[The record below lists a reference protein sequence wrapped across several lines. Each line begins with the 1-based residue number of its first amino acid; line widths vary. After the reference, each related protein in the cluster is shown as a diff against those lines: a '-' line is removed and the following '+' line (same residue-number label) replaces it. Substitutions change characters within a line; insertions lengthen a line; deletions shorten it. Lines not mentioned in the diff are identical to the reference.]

1 MTALQA
7 LLIAIFY
14 YIGTG
19 PVPFGSM
26 GNWATINRPLVM
38 GWIVGIILGD
48 PVQGTII
55 GATINI
61 IYLGFISAGGTLPSD
76 SGMAGTFGTAFA
88 LVGGLDPNAAM
99 ALAIPMG
106 ALGSLLWVVTM
117 TYQSFFVRLADKW
130 IEEGR
135 DDLMIVIDYYLPH
148 GIKAIAR
155 IAYAFAGLYYG
166 SSVITR
172 LVDMLQG
179 PILDALSVMGGV
191 LPAVGIAMMLTMI
204 FNGKARV
211 FFFLGFLAT
220 SYLGL
225 GTIPALFIF
234 LCVGI
239 LVVGFSAED
248 MDAFRN
254 VQTNETAFKVIT
266 KKDLLHGWVRW
277 ELFCE
282 SLYNY
287 ERMQG
292 IGFVT
297 AMVPILRKTTGGDK
311 QKMIDGLKLHSMFFN
326 TDHDFGG
333 AIYGV
338 CAAMEEQKALGAD
351 IPDEAF
357 ISLKA
362 GLMGPCA
369 GIGDTLSQV
378 VLLPAVSVIF
388 INLALQGATWAPLA
402 YTIIFLAIFYGVG
415 YLYLMVGYKSGGEAI
430 IRLIGSNLFH
440 KAIELANIVGC
451 GVAGAMINNFVSFN
465 WNVTMYEN
473 EQVVFDL
480 QNDLF
485 DALVPGLMP
494 LLITLGI
501 YYAIKKGKSVT
512 LIMVVLMVV
521 SFILGILGLV
531 R

>member
-1 MTALQA
+1 MTVLQA

-38 GWIVGIILGD
+38 GLIVGIILGD

-88 LVGGLDPNAAM
+88 LVGNLDPNAAM

-117 TYQSFFVRLADKW
+117 TYQSFFVRIADKW
-130 IEEGR
+130 IEEGKADR
-135 DDLMIVIDYYLPH
+135 MIWIDYFIPH
-148 GIKAIAR
+148 GIKCVAR
-155 IAYAFAGLYYG
+155 VSYAFAGLYFG
-166 SSVITR
+166 SQVITG
-172 LVDMLQG
+172 LVDRLQG
-179 PILDALSVMGGV
+179 PALDALGVMGGV
-191 LPAVGIAMMLTMI
+191 LPAVGIAMMMTMI
-204 FNGKARV
+204 FNGKAKV
-211 FFFLGFLAT
+211 FFFLGFLCT
-220 SYLGL
+220 TYLGL
-225 GTIPALFIF
+225 GTIASLLIF
-234 LCVGI
+234 GCIAFL
-239 LVVGFSAED
+239 LVGFTTED
-248 MDAFRN
+248 LIAFKA
-254 VQTNETAFKVIT
+254 VQTNDTAYKVIT
-266 KKDLLHGWVRW
+266 KKDLIHGWVLW

-292 IGFVT
+292 IGFCT
-297 AMVPILRKTTGGDK
+297 AMVPVLKKTTGGDK

-378 VLLPAVSVIF
+378 LLLPALSVIF
-388 INLALQGATWAPLA
+388 INLALNGATWAPIA
-402 YTIIFLAIFYGVG
+402 YTVIFLAIFYGVG
-415 YLYLMVGYKSGGEAI
+415 YLYLMVGYHSGGEAI

-440 KAIELANIVGC
+440 KAIEFANIVGC
-451 GVAGAMINNFVSFN
+451 AVAGAMINNFVSFN
-465 WNVTMYEN
+465 WNIAMYEN
-473 EQVVFDL
+473 GMPVFDL
-480 QNDLF
+480 QTDVF
-485 DALVPGLMP
+485 DALIPGLMP

-501 YYAIKKGKSVT
+501 YKAIKDGKKVSV
-512 LIMVVLMVV
+512 IMLVLMVA
-521 SFILGILGLV
+521 SFVLGLLGLV